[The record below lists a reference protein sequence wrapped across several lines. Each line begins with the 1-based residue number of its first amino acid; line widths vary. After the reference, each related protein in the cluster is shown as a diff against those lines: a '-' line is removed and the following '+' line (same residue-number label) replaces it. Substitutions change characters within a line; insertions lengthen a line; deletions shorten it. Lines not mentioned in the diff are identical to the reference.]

1 MKKIIL
7 LVTLVMLAS
16 CSSKVK
22 FPVSNVAPG
31 AEISVKKSKDDNKN
45 NKIVIEAKYLTSPDR
60 LSPAKKYYL
69 VWLQTKENGLQNLG
83 KLVTDSS
90 AKVSF
95 EAITPFEIDEVFI
108 TAEDD
113 AAVKYPTGLEI
124 SRAKL

>member
-7 LVTLVMLAS
+7 FSLFVLAS
-16 CSSKVK
+16 CSSNVK

-45 NKIVIEAKYLTSPDR
+45 TKIVLEAKYLTSPDR
-60 LSPAKKYYL
+60 LSPSKKYYL
-69 VWLQTKENGLQNLG
+69 VWLKTKDNGLQNLG

-95 EAITPFEIDEVFI
+95 EAITPFKVDEVFI

-113 AAVKYPTGLEI
+113 VAVKFPTGTEI
-124 SRAKL
+124 SRVKL